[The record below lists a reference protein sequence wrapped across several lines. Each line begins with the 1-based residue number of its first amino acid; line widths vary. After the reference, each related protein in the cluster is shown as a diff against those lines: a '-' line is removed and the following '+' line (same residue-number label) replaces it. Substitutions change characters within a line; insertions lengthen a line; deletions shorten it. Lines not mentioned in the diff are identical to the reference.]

1 MCAQHERCRRVVVA
15 IDVDIDVDID
25 VAIDVAIDIDV
36 AECCTFSVL
45 VRERNAGQVAT

>member
-1 MCAQHERCRRVVVA
+1 MCARYDGCRLVVVA
-15 IDVDIDVDID
+15 IDVDID

-45 VRERNAGQVAT
+45 VRERNAEQVAT